1 MNLTLDLRTLGIGFN
16 ALLVLTVVMMG
27 APQVSR
33 AQTCVQ
39 SGGTAECVGPDVSL
53 YQYLAGTNPFPPPP
67 PNYLAS
73 ESAALGY
80 VINELY
86 TGAHVCTDSEADPGW
101 LGLPTGATSGTR
113 SVQSPSGCSPG
124 GPSCNVWS
132 QNYFLGA
139 EVWQSHSD
147 WAQGTTS
154 STAVPACASTYA
166 YDLGPYR
173 TRRVGCPFGYQGATD
188 HCWRDRKSV
197 V

>member
-1 MNLTLDLRTLGIGFN
+1 MSGSNGGR
-16 ALLVLTVVMMG
+16 
-27 APQVSR
+27 SR
-33 AQTCVQ
+33 
-39 SGGTAECVGPDVSL
+39 
-53 YQYLAGTNPFPPPP
+53 
-67 PNYLAS
+67 
-73 ESAALGY
+73 
-80 VINELY
+80 
-86 TGAHVCTDSEADPGW
+86 W

-188 HCWRDRKSV
+188 HCWRDPSTGYSPGKSLGRCKDCDLMV
-197 V
+197 GHPVNVATGNKYLEESDYKGSGPFPLEYTRRYNSLAWTSGTTSPTGPDSSTGWVKLR